1 MRHKDEI
8 IETFSVKIIIGGG
21 HLDTI
26 GYYWILL
33 TETPYLIL
41 SGDHVM
47 RNQNLSYIRKQQPP
61 TKQ

>member
-21 HLDTI
+21 
-26 GYYWILL
+26 GGAFEYYWILL
-33 TETPYLIL
+33 TENTYLIL
-41 SGDHVM
+41 SGDHIM